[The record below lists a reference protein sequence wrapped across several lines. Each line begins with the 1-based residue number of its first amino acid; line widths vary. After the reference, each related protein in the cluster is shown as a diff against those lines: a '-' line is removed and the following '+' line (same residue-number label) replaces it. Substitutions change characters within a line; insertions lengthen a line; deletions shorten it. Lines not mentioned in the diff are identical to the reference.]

1 MSESGNHEPSVTP
14 AAPAMP
20 SRLRLMPRAWKIAGI
35 YAVFATIWIC
45 FSDRALRMFIHD
57 PELLLR
63 SGTYKG
69 VAFVGVTSI
78 LLLLLMTRAF
88 REIDS
93 GYVSLVT
100 KETERQAHEAEII
113 RMNRLYAALSQVN
126 QAIVWT
132 KSKPELLEKICEV
145 LVEFG
150 GFRMAWIGWHN
161 PENHRL
167 EPAAS
172 WGDENG
178 YLKRIV
184 ISGDDCPE
192 GRGPSGTAYREDRTC
207 VCNDILNDP
216 IMLRWRDEAT
226 RRGFRACAM
235 FPIRVDGQPCGV
247 LNVYG
252 GEPDFFQDKEIA
264 LLEEA
269 AMDVSFALETLA
281 RADEHKRTEEIA
293 QRERQFSDTM
303 IESMPG
309 ILYFYDETGKFLRW
323 NRNFEMVSGYSA
335 GEIATMHPLD
345 FFATEDKRPLEERIA
360 EVFEKGES
368 FVEAPFLSKGGSTTP
383 YFFTG
388 RLVLFDGLKC
398 LVGVGIDISDRKKAD
413 AIVREQASLLDKAQD
428 AIIVR
433 DLDHQIL
440 FWNRSAERLYGW
452 SKDQAVGQSIKEL
465 LYADPAAFLAAT
477 ATAVEKGEW
486 IGEIEQFTRKGD
498 VIVVEGRWSLVRN
511 DEGKPKS
518 ILAINTDIT
527 ERKKLERQFLRAQ
540 RLESIGT
547 LAGGISHDLNNVLAP
562 IMMSIELLKKHVI
575 DPNGLEILDM
585 VDASARRGADMVS
598 QVLSFARG
606 VEGSAVEMQVSH
618 IIREL
623 VRIIS
628 ETFPKDIVIDWE
640 CDPDLWLI
648 KGDPTQI
655 HQVLLNLCVNARD
668 AMPEGGQILLR
679 AQNLMVDDSFA
690 GMNIE
695 AKTGPYLRID
705 VEDTGLGIPKENI
718 DKLFDPFFTTKE
730 VGKGTGLGLST
741 SLAIIKSHGG
751 FIRAFSDPGKGAR
764 FEIYLPAMA
773 DGGVEVLEAP
783 VLANLPCG
791 NGETVLVVDDEA
803 SIRQV
808 TRQTLEAFGYQVLLA
823 SNGSE
828 AVSMFQEHGEKIA
841 VVLTDM
847 MMPVMDGTS
856 TIREL
861 RRINP
866 SVRIIGAS
874 GIKSE
879 IGLPTAPNDALSD
892 FLTKPYTAEV
902 LLKTMKRILNNGRP
916 G

>member
-1 MSESGNHEPSVTP
+1 MSFMTLPGKHESSVTP
-14 AAPAMP
+14 TAPAVP
-20 SRLRLMPRAWKIAGI
+20 SRLRMMPRAWRIAGI
-35 YAVFATIWIC
+35 YAVFATLWIC
-45 FSDRALRMFIHD
+45 FSDRALRMFIYD

-69 VAFVGVTSI
+69 VAFVVVTSI
-78 LLLLLMTRAF
+78 LLLLLMNRAF
-88 REIDS
+88 RQIDAS
-93 GYVSLVT
+93 YVSLVK
-100 KETERQAHEAEII
+100 KEAERQAHEAEII

-132 KSKPELLEKICEV
+132 KSKPELLEKICQV

-178 YLKRIV
+178 YLNRIL
-184 ISGDDCPE
+184 ISADDGPE
-192 GRGPSGTAYREDRTC
+192 GCGPSGTSFREDRTC

-216 IMLRWRDEAT
+216 MMVRWREEAS

-235 FPIRVDGQPCGV
+235 FPVRIDGLPCAV
-247 LNVYG
+247 MNVYG
-252 GEPDFFQDKEIA
+252 GEPGFFQDKEIE

-269 AMDVSFALETLA
+269 AMDVSFALENHA
-281 RADEHKRTEEIA
+281 RAEEYKRTEAIA
-293 QRERQFSDTM
+293 LRERQFSDMM

-323 NRNFEMVSGYSA
+323 NRNFEKVSGYSS

-345 FFATEDKRPLEERIA
+345 FFASEDKRPLEDRIA
-360 EVFEKGES
+360 EVFDKGES
-368 FVEAPFLSKGGSTTP
+368 FVEAPFLSKNGSTTP

-388 RLVLFDGLKC
+388 RLVMFDGKRC
-398 LVGVGIDISDRKKAD
+398 LVGVGIDISDQKKAD

-433 DLDHQIL
+433 GLDHQIL

-452 SKDQAVGQSIKEL
+452 SKAQAVGQSIKEL
-465 LYADPAAFLAAT
+465 LYSDPAAFLAAT
-477 ATAVEKGEW
+477 AIAIEKGEW
-486 IGEIEQFTRKGD
+486 IGEIEQFNRKGD
-498 VIVVEGRWSLVRN
+498 VIVVEGRWSLVRD
-511 DEGKPKS
+511 DEGRPQS
-518 ILAINTDIT
+518 ILDINTDIT

-540 RLESIGT
+540 RIESIGT

-562 IMMSIELLKKHVI
+562 IMMSIELLKKHIV
-575 DPNGLEILDM
+575 DPSGLEILDM

-606 VEGSAVEMQVSH
+606 VEGSAVELQVSH
-618 IIREL
+618 IIRDL
-623 VRIIS
+623 VRIVS
-628 ETFPKDIVIDWE
+628 ETFPKDIITEWS
-640 CDPDLWLI
+640 CDSELWLI

-655 HQVLLNLCVNARD
+655 HQVLLNLCLNARD
-668 AMPEGGQILLR
+668 AMPDGGRITLR
-679 AQNLMVDDSFA
+679 AQNLMIDDYFA
-690 GMNIE
+690 GMNID
-695 AKTGPYLRID
+695 AKAGAYIKID
-705 VEDTGLGIPKENI
+705 VEDTGQGIPIENI

-741 SLAIIKSHGG
+741 SLAIIKGHGG
-751 FIRAFSDPGKGAR
+751 FIQASSDSGRGAH
-764 FEIYLPAMA
+764 FQIYLPAMA
-773 DGGVEVLEAP
+773 NGGIDVPEAP
-783 VLANLPCG
+783 VLTNLPYG
-791 NGETVLVVDDEA
+791 DGETVLVVDDEA

-808 TRQTLEAFGYQVLLA
+808 TRHTLEAFGYQVLLA
-823 SNGSE
+823 TNGSE
-828 AVSMFQEHGEKIA
+828 AIAVYREFQDQIA

-856 TIREL
+856 AVREIRRL
-861 RRINP
+861 NP
-866 SVRIIGAS
+866 AVRVIGVS

-879 IGLPTAPNDALSD
+879 IGLPETPDAGPCD
-892 FLTKPYTAEV
+892 FLSKPYTAEV
-902 LLKTMKRILNNGRP
+902 LLKAIKRVIKD
-916 G
+916 